1 MNLNYVRIALYG
13 VLFLLVTTLFNLW
26 DKEHSTSTNQATT
39 SSSQK
44 EKDETGIPLPSLPTT
59 SGETKQTQATSSK
72 TVLVKTDVINAILDL
87 KGGNIVNLNLPTYPE
102 SLEKKNSPYQ
112 LLSDDPE
119 NYYVVQAGIRNAN
132 AVNEPIFYQAQ
143 QTQFELKP
151 GQTSLQVILNGK
163 NNKGIDFKKI
173 YTFTKQ
179 SYLIE
184 MVITAT
190 NTTSSVW
197 EGQGYEQLVRKNV
210 EKKSSLMNAF
220 NFSSFLGAA
229 YSTQQETYQ
238 KLSFKKMET
247 FTKQSYLIEMV
258 ITATNTTS
266 SVWEGQ
272 GYEQLVRKNV
282 EKKSSLMNAFNFSSF
297 LGAAYSTQQETYQ
310 KLSFKKMENHA
321 LDQSSQQGWVAMIE
335 HYFLSAWVPINTE
348 HENLHFY
355 TQASEEGLY
364 SVGIFR
370 PVKLLEPGK
379 QMTQVAKLYVG
390 PLITRD
396 LEKIAPHLDLTVD
409 YGWLWIISEAL
420 FWLLEK
426 IHSVVGNWGWSIVLV
441 TVFVKTLFYKLSE
454 SSYRSMAGM
463 RKMQPKIQA
472 LRERYGDDKQKLSQ
486 SMMEMYRK
494 EGINPLGG
502 CLPILVQIP
511 VFLALYWVLSSSVEL
526 RQTPFIFW
534 IHDLSL
540 PDPYYVLPLL
550 MGLSMFIQQ
559 RLSPP
564 PPDPTQAKVMMMM
577 PVVLTLFFLNFP
589 AGLVLY
595 WVVNNSLSILQQ
607 VFITHRIEKYPPKSK
622 AK

>member
-39 SSSQK
+39 
-44 EKDETGIPLPSLPTT
+44 
-59 SGETKQTQATSSK
+59 SK

-238 KLSFKKMET
+238 KLSFKKME
-247 FTKQSYLIEMV
+247 
-258 ITATNTTS
+258 
-266 SVWEGQ
+266 
-272 GYEQLVRKNV
+272 
-282 EKKSSLMNAFNFSSF
+282 
-297 LGAAYSTQQETYQ
+297 
-310 KLSFKKMENHA
+310 NHA

-364 SVGIFR
+364 SV
-370 PVKLLEPGK
+370 
-379 QMTQVAKLYVG
+379 
-390 PLITRD
+390 
-396 LEKIAPHLDLTVD
+396 
-409 YGWLWIISEAL
+409 W
-420 FWLLEK
+420 
-426 IHSVVGNWGWSIVLV
+426 
-441 TVFVKTLFYKLSE
+441 
-454 SSYRSMAGM
+454 
-463 RKMQPKIQA
+463 
-472 LRERYGDDKQKLSQ
+472 
-486 SMMEMYRK
+486 
-494 EGINPLGG
+494 
-502 CLPILVQIP
+502 
-511 VFLALYWVLSSSVEL
+511 
-526 RQTPFIFW
+526 
-534 IHDLSL
+534 
-540 PDPYYVLPLL
+540 
-550 MGLSMFIQQ
+550 
-559 RLSPP
+559 
-564 PPDPTQAKVMMMM
+564 
-577 PVVLTLFFLNFP
+577 
-589 AGLVLY
+589 
-595 WVVNNSLSILQQ
+595 
-607 VFITHRIEKYPPKSK
+607 
-622 AK
+622 

>member
-1 MNLNYVRIALYG
+1 MNYVRIALYG

-238 KLSFKKMET
+238 KLSFKKME
-247 FTKQSYLIEMV
+247 
-258 ITATNTTS
+258 
-266 SVWEGQ
+266 
-272 GYEQLVRKNV
+272 
-282 EKKSSLMNAFNFSSF
+282 
-297 LGAAYSTQQETYQ
+297 
-310 KLSFKKMENHA
+310 NHA

-355 TQASEEGLY
+355 TQSSEEGLY

-441 TVFVKTLFYKLSE
+441 TVFVKILFYKLSE

>member
-173 YTFTKQ
+173 Y
-179 SYLIE
+179 
-184 MVITAT
+184 
-190 NTTSSVW
+190 
-197 EGQGYEQLVRKNV
+197 
-210 EKKSSLMNAF
+210 
-220 NFSSFLGAA
+220 
-229 YSTQQETYQ
+229 
-238 KLSFKKMET
+238 T

>member
-238 KLSFKKMET
+238 KLSFKKME
-247 FTKQSYLIEMV
+247 
-258 ITATNTTS
+258 
-266 SVWEGQ
+266 
-272 GYEQLVRKNV
+272 
-282 EKKSSLMNAFNFSSF
+282 
-297 LGAAYSTQQETYQ
+297 
-310 KLSFKKMENHA
+310 NHA

-355 TQASEEGLY
+355 TQSSEEGLY

-441 TVFVKTLFYKLSE
+441 TVFVKILFYKLSE

>member
-238 KLSFKKMET
+238 KLSFKKME
-247 FTKQSYLIEMV
+247 
-258 ITATNTTS
+258 
-266 SVWEGQ
+266 
-272 GYEQLVRKNV
+272 
-282 EKKSSLMNAFNFSSF
+282 
-297 LGAAYSTQQETYQ
+297 
-310 KLSFKKMENHA
+310 NHA

-355 TQASEEGLY
+355 TQSSEEGLY

>member
-238 KLSFKKMET
+238 KLSFKKME
-247 FTKQSYLIEMV
+247 
-258 ITATNTTS
+258 
-266 SVWEGQ
+266 
-272 GYEQLVRKNV
+272 
-282 EKKSSLMNAFNFSSF
+282 
-297 LGAAYSTQQETYQ
+297 
-310 KLSFKKMENHA
+310 NHA

-441 TVFVKTLFYKLSE
+441 TVFVKILFYKLSE

>member
-39 SSSQK
+39 SSSSQK

-173 YTFTKQ
+173 Y
-179 SYLIE
+179 
-184 MVITAT
+184 
-190 NTTSSVW
+190 
-197 EGQGYEQLVRKNV
+197 
-210 EKKSSLMNAF
+210 
-220 NFSSFLGAA
+220 
-229 YSTQQETYQ
+229 
-238 KLSFKKMET
+238 T

>member
-1 MNLNYVRIALYG
+1 MNYVRIALYG

-39 SSSQK
+39 SSSSQK

-173 YTFTKQ
+173 Y
-179 SYLIE
+179 
-184 MVITAT
+184 
-190 NTTSSVW
+190 
-197 EGQGYEQLVRKNV
+197 
-210 EKKSSLMNAF
+210 
-220 NFSSFLGAA
+220 
-229 YSTQQETYQ
+229 
-238 KLSFKKMET
+238 T

>member
-39 SSSQK
+39 SSSSQK

-112 LLSDDPE
+112 LLSDNPE

-132 AVNEPIFYQAQ
+132 TVNEPIFYQAQ

-163 NNKGIDFKKI
+163 NNKGIDFKKS

-197 EGQGYEQLVRKNV
+197 EGQGYEQLVRKSV

-220 NFSSFLGAA
+220 S
-229 YSTQQETYQ
+229 
-238 KLSFKKMET
+238 
-247 FTKQSYLIEMV
+247 
-258 ITATNTTS
+258 
-266 SVWEGQ
+266 
-272 GYEQLVRKNV
+272 
-282 EKKSSLMNAFNFSSF
+282 FSSF

-310 KLSFKKMENHA
+310 KLSFKKMENHV
-321 LDQSSQQGWVAMIE
+321 LDQNSQQGWVAMIE

-348 HENLHFY
+348 HEKLHFY
-355 TQASEEGLY
+355 TQSSEEGLY
-364 SVGIFR
+364 SIGMFR
-370 PVKLLEPGK
+370 PVKLLEPGR
-379 QMTQVAKLYVG
+379 QMTQAAKLYVG
-390 PLITRD
+390 PLITGD

-420 FWLLEK
+420 FWSPCLSK
-426 IHSVVGNWGWSIVLV
+426 
-441 TVFVKTLFYKLSE
+441 FYFTNYLN
-454 SSYRSMAGM
+454 
-463 RKMQPKIQA
+463 PVIA
-472 LRERYGDDKQKLSQ
+472 LWRACERYNLKYKHCANVMVMTNKNLA
-486 SMMEMYRK
+486 
-494 EGINPLGG
+494 NP
-502 CLPILVQIP
+502 
-511 VFLALYWVLSSSVEL
+511 
-526 RQTPFIFW
+526 
-534 IHDLSL
+534 
-540 PDPYYVLPLL
+540 
-550 MGLSMFIQQ
+550 
-559 RLSPP
+559 
-564 PPDPTQAKVMMMM
+564 
-577 PVVLTLFFLNFP
+577 
-589 AGLVLY
+589 
-595 WVVNNSLSILQQ
+595 
-607 VFITHRIEKYPPKSK
+607 
-622 AK
+622 